1 MVLVFLFL
9 KTRSEIE
16 RKKEV
21 IAKLIKKWGLSVAV
35 DTNLKTVSF
44 LDVAFDSNLL
54 ESAIISPLISIK
66 TQTTAKCFETA
77 AKINHQTYIENIL
90 R

>member
-54 ESAIISPLISIK
+54 ESAIISPLMSIK
-66 TQTTAKCFETA
+66 T
-77 AKINHQTYIENIL
+77 
-90 R
+90 